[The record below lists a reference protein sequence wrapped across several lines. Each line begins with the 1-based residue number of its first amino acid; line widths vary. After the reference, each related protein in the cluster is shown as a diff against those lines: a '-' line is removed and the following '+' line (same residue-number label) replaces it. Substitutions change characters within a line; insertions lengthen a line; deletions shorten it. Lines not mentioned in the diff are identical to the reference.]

1 MWKRSLKVLIAIVLS
16 LMFTVSLVKIVL
28 LIWSSYPDWLHRYT
42 HSHEEHPLSLTADE
56 WLAYKRLF
64 RDQGIS
70 SLSSS
75 GDPERLPELP
85 PGDEQRL
92 QRAALHLQQKL
103 ILREW
108 LREYRMQHHYQ
119 RLLAVE
125 VASLEDVYW
134 LEDSRASKL
143 LGKDW
148 QLWSTARQGLPTS
161 KAQLD
166 ALKAQLWSTVVKSS
180 QHQDA
185 WTWGGMLVVSVS
197 VAGLVTLAAMTQPS
211 LAPEARHS
219 LLQYVTGKY
228 LLPANCRVQWDWK
241 DPARVGGTM
250 CFIVRFFQR
259 NGQPYPICDT
269 DQFFVEVTE
278 GTRKVV
284 TISELGSSTDPNNA
298 NIAKVKFTVRTAG
311 QYKISVLIGAS
322 HIAGSPFVR
331 NFLPGAID
339 PRRSRFIRPA
349 STVICCASAP
359 TLMHIEPRDE
369 FGNACLF
376 EQSDEALQGYQVAI
390 YDLHGI
396 SVEKLQHAIAFNYDR
411 VNSRVSV
418 TALFPEPIC
427 LRAVISYREQQLP
440 NGDFDIIVLSSSDTT
455 LVHKNIASRKHNIC
469 YEAKLLSVF
478 GSARSKPRKVMCY
491 VGPKQVT
498 IKEMILKFIPKRIAT
513 FRLCPSTKFHFLP
526 QLMPQ
531 VHGPVFIIDDGAQPR
546 IELASKDRNIIA
558 ATFTHFLLKN
568 IGGSETFKDKQD
580 FFYHEVR
587 KFHASYYHEKMALKV
602 NREKILESSMK
613 STKGFSVSDWCG
625 NFEVTF
631 QGEQGIDWGGLRRE
645 WFELVCSSL
654 FDSRGG
660 LFCTFHDKH
669 QALVHPNPTRPAHLK
684 LKYFEFAGK
693 MVGKCLFESALGGSY
708 RQLVRARFSRSFLA
722 QLIGLRVHYKYFE
735 QDDPDLY
742 LSKIKYI
749 LDTDLDATDTLE
761 LYFVED
767 LYDISGQLSKTIELI
782 PNGAKTRVTN
792 ASKNQYLDA
801 LAQQRLCNSVK
812 DEVDSFL
819 KGLNAI
825 IPDNLLSI
833 FDENEL
839 ELLMCGTG
847 EYSISDFKSHHIA
860 NGNSSEFRRV
870 LAWFWAGVSNFSQ
883 TEMARLLQFT
893 TGCSQLPPGGFQ
905 ELNPQ
910 FQITAAPT
918 FGNLPTAHTCFNQ
931 LCLPDY
937 ESYEQFE
944 KSLLLAISEGS
955 EGFGMV

>member
-1 MWKRSLKVLIAIVLS
+1 MLKGSLKVLIAIVLS
-16 LMFTVSLVKIVL
+16 LMFTISLVKIVL
-28 LIWSSYPDWLHRYT
+28 LIWSSYPDWLHLYT
-42 HSHEEHPLSLTADE
+42 RPEHPSSFTADE
-56 WLAYKRLF
+56 WLAYRRLF
-64 RDQGIS
+64 PDKGIS

-75 GDPERLPELP
+75 GDPEHLPELP

-134 LEDSRASKL
+134 LEDSRASKI

-241 DPARVGGTM
+241 DPAHVGGTM

-311 QYKISVLIGAS
+311 QYNISVLIGAS

-349 STVICCASAP
+349 STLICCASAP

-369 FGNACLF
+369 FGNACIF
-376 EQSDEALQGYQVAI
+376 EQSDEALQGYRVAI
-390 YDLHGI
+390 YDLHGV
-396 SVEKLQHAIAFNYDR
+396 SVEKLQNAIVFSYDS

-427 LRAVISYREQQLP
+427 LRASISYRDQQLP

-469 YEAKLLSVF
+469 YEAKLLSIY
-478 GSARSKPRKVMCY
+478 GTTKSKPRKVMCY

-526 QLMPQ
+526 QLVTQ
-531 VHGPVFIIDDGAQPR
+531 LHGPVFIIDDGAQPR

-613 STKGFSVSDWCG
+613 ATKGFSVSDWCG

-645 WFELVCSSL
+645 WFELVCSAL
-654 FDSRGG
+654 FDSRSG
-660 LFCTFHDKH
+660 LFCTFHEKH
-669 QALVHPNPTRPAHLK
+669 QALVHPNPTRPSHLK

-693 MVGKCLFESALGGSY
+693 IVGKCLFESALGGSY

-749 LDTDLDATDTLE
+749 LDTDLDGTDTLE

-767 LYDISGQLSKTIELI
+767 VYDTSGQLIKSIELI

-792 ASKNQYLDA
+792 ATKNQYLDA

-847 EYSISDFKSHHIA
+847 EYSITDFKSHHIA
-860 NGNSSEFRRV
+860 NGNSAEFRRV
-870 LAWFWAGVSNFSQ
+870 LAWFWAAVSNFSQ